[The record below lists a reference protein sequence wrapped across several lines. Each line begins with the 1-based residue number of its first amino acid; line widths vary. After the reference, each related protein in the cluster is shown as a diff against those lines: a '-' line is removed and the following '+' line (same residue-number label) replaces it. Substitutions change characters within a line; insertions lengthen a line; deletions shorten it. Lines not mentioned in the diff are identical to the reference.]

1 MEEEVT
7 PAQEKKTIER
17 RDPRGAIDRVLG
29 KVVSRKLLVWATATY
44 ALFSGLVPSEDWIQI
59 CLLYIGSQAAV
70 DMLSSYVKAK
80 HHGM

>member
-1 MEEEVT
+1 MEEEMAPVE
-7 PAQEKKTIER
+7 EKKAVEK
-17 RDPRGAIDRVLG
+17 RDPKGALDRALG